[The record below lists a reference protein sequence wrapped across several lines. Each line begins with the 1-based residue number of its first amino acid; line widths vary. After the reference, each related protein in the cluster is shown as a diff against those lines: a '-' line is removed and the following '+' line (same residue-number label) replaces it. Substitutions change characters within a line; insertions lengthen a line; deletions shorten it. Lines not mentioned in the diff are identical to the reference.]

1 MAMAVE
7 EARKLEAQG
16 YSKEDAK
23 AQAMQKLL
31 EGVEE
36 LADSEEGE
44 EQGGEVVDGEDCETG
59 NPMSSNMEEEPEH
72 KPFFTSPKKKVV
84 VIAKIK
90 K

>member
-7 EARKLEAQG
+7 EAKKLEAAG

-23 AQAMQKLL
+23 NQAMQKLL

-36 LADSEEGE
+36 LSEATE
-44 EQGGEVVDGEDCETG
+44 E
-59 NPMSSNMEEEPEH
+59 MSEEEPESPKEEDCEEGVQPVSEEEPAH
-72 KPFFTSPKKKVV
+72 KPFFTSPPKKKVV